1 MFMSAV
7 KFNAHFSGTTNF
19 QKEAETASIDTA
31 VVQSTEC
38 VQTETKLQHDT
49 AKNAL
54 RVGGNPRLE
63 EQKLFIENYE
73 LIWEN
78 RERIIN
84 NEALS
89 ETRLYFSGLSL
100 AYVSGGSL
108 TLGMLLTLW
117 NNGEWTAKCPFCGG
131 AVRIFGWGGSPLT
144 GNNKYH
150 GFCTSCKRERADA
163 GDNFI
168 QNVRSALRMISD
180 RKARYA
186 KAHPDSSPKA
196 VSPETVHYDFQ
207 TLSKKWTE
215 YEKDPGKIPVTKPK
229 KTTAEK
235 PEDKIWYSPI
245 RMLIDQLNNATL

>member
-1 MFMSAV
+1 MSAV
-7 KFNAHFSGTTNF
+7 KFNAQFSGTTNF
-19 QKEAETASIDTA
+19 QEKAETALIGTKVDEN
-31 VVQSTEC
+31 TEC
-38 VQTETKLQHDT
+38 VQTDTKLQHD
-49 AKNAL
+49 AANNAL
-54 RVGGNPRLE
+54 RIGGNPRLE

-78 RERIIN
+78 RERIIY

-117 NNGEWTAKCPFCGG
+117 RNGEWTTKCPFCGG

-168 QNVRSALRMISD
+168 QNVRSALMMISD

-186 KAHPDSSPKA
+186 KAHPDSSSNS
-196 VSPETVHYDFQ
+196 VSPEKVHYDFQ

-229 KTTAEK
+229 KSIPEK
-235 PEDKIWYSPI
+235 PEDRIWYSPI